1 VTAML
6 AHAANVSQT
15 VPATGGFTLMW
26 LLPALPALGAA
37 VLLLSGR
44 YSEKWGHWFA
54 VFMAFASFGV
64 GTYLFFDMLG
74 KPSDGRSFTQ
84 HIYTWISSGTFHVDF
99 AFRLDQLSMTFV
111 LLVTGVGSLIHL
123 YSVGYMAHDERRKR
137 FFAYINLFVAAMLLL
152 VLADNYLLLYVGWEG
167 VGLASY
173 LLVGFW
179 QERPAA
185 GVAAKKAFV
194 VNRVGDFG
202 LSLAIML
209 MFVTFGTVSFSGI
222 DAGASH
228 ASNNAVTGI
237 GLLLL
242 LAACGK
248 SAQVP
253 LQSWILDAMEGPTP
267 VSALI
272 HAATMVT
279 AGVYLIVRSNA
290 LFTLSGTARDF
301 VIAVGIITLL
311 FGAAIGLA
319 KDDIKKALAGST
331 MSQIG
336 YMILGAG
343 LGPSGYAFAIFMLL
357 MHGFYKAT
365 MFLGAG
371 SVMHGMNDELDMRR
385 FGGLYKFMKIT
396 SLGFI
401 AGYLAIIG
409 IPPFDGFF
417 SKDKIIEVAFGQS
430 WFVGIAAMFGAMLT
444 AFYMTRMVAMTFFG
458 EARWKDDAHP
468 HESPA
473 VMTVPIAIL
482 GVLSLVAGALLS
494 INSAFVNWLTPVVG
508 FSEPHLPVSSTA
520 ISITNVVLVVLTAV
534 WAWFQY
540 ARRPVPVIA
549 PDHVTPFT
557 VAARNN
563 LYGDTFNEA
572 TFMRPGQYLT
582 RSLVWFDNRVIDGA
596 VNGSAA
602 IVGGSSGRLRRWQS
616 GYVRSYALSIVVGTA
631 LVVAALLLV
640 RI

>member
-1 VTAML
+1 
-6 AHAANVSQT
+6 
-15 VPATGGFTLMW
+15 MW
-26 LLPALPALGAA
+26 LLPALPAFGA
-37 VLLLSGR
+37 LLLLVSGR

-54 VFMAFASFGV
+54 VLMAFSSFGV
-64 GTYLFFDMLG
+64 GVYLFVNMLS
-74 KPSDGRSFTQ
+74 KPADSRTFVK
-84 HIYTWISSGTFHVDF
+84 HLYTWISSGTFHVDF
-99 AFRLDQLSMTFV
+99 AMRLDQLSITFV

-202 LSLAIML
+202 LSLAVML

-228 ASNNAVTGI
+228 ASHNALLGI

-253 LQSWILDAMEGPTP
+253 LQAWILDAMEGPTP

-290 LFTLSGTARDF
+290 IFSLSTTASNW
-301 VIAVGIITLL
+301 VIAVGLVTLL
-311 FGAAIGLA
+311 FGAFIGMA
-319 KDDIKKALAGST
+319 KDDIKKSLAGST

-336 YMILGAG
+336 YMMLGAG
-343 LGPSGYAFAIFMLL
+343 LGPSGYAFAIFMLV

-365 MFLGAG
+365 LFLGAG
-371 SVMHGMNDELDMRR
+371 SVMHGMDDELNMRR
-385 FGGLYKFMKIT
+385 YGGLFKYMKIT
-396 SLGFI
+396 ATTFI

-409 IPPFDGFF
+409 FPFMDGWF
-417 SKDKIIEVAFGQS
+417 SKDKIIEAAFGHG
-430 WFVGIAAMFGAMLT
+430 WAIGILTVFGAMLT

-458 EARWKDDAHP
+458 KPRWNEGTHP
-468 HESPA
+468 HESPS
-473 VMTVPIAIL
+473 VMTIPMIIL
-482 GVLSLVAGALLS
+482 GVLSVVAGAV
-494 INSAFVNWLTPVVG
+494 FTKVG
-508 FSEPHLPVSSTA
+508 FVDWLKPVTGYTEPTLPLNSQVIAWGTFA
-520 ISITNVVLVVLTAV
+520 LVLVSVV
-534 WAWFQY
+534 FAWIMY
-540 ARRPVPVIA
+540 ARRDVPVVA

-557 VAARNN
+557 KAARRD
-563 LYGDTFNEA
+563 LYGDAFNEVV
-572 TFMRPGQYLT
+572 FMRPGQYLT
-582 RSLVWFDNRVIDGA
+582 RSLVWVDNRVVDGA

-602 IVGGSSGRLRRWQS
+602 LVGGSSGRLRRWQT

>member
-1 VTAML
+1 MTALL

-15 VPATGGFTLMW
+15 VPATGAFTLMW
-26 LLPALPALGAA
+26 LLPALPAFGAL

-54 VFMAFASFGV
+54 VLMAFSSFAV
-64 GTYLFFDMLG
+64 GSYLFINMLS
-74 KPSDGRSFTQ
+74 KPSDARSFQQ
-84 HIYTWISSGTFHVDF
+84 HIYNWISSGTFNVEF
-99 AFRLDQLSMTFV
+99 SMRLDQLSMTFV
-111 LLVTGVGSLIHL
+111 LLITGVGSLIHL

-173 LLVGFW
+173 LLIGFW
-179 QERPAA
+179 QHRQAA

-194 VNRVGDFG
+194 ANRVGDFG
-202 LSLAIML
+202 LSLAVMV
-209 MFVTFGTVSFSGI
+209 MFITFGTVSFAGV

-228 ASNNAVTGI
+228 ASHNAITAI

-279 AGVYLIVRSNA
+279 AGVYLIVRSSAIFN
-290 LFTLSGTARDF
+290 LSGTARDF
-301 VIAVGIITLL
+301 VLAVGLITLL
-311 FGAAIGLA
+311 FGGFIGMA
-319 KDDIKKALAGST
+319 KDDIKKSLAGST

-336 YMILGAG
+336 YMMLGAG
-343 LGPSGYAFAIFMLL
+343 LGPSGYVFAIFMLL

-365 MFLGAG
+365 LFLGAG

-385 FGGLYKFMKIT
+385 YGNLLKYMKIT
-396 SLGFI
+396 AISFF

-409 IPPFDGFF
+409 FPFLDGWF
-417 SKDKIIEVAFGQS
+417 SKDKIIESAFGNS
-430 WFVGIAAMFGAMLT
+430 WFAGIVAVIGAMIT
-444 AFYMTRMVAMTFFG
+444 SFYMTRMVAMTFFG
-458 EARWKDDAHP
+458 KERWKEDTHP

-473 VMTVPIAIL
+473 VMTIPIAIL
-482 GVLSLVAGALLS
+482 AFLSVVAGALLS
-494 INSAFVNWLTPVVG
+494 YNSAFVHWLEPVVG
-508 FSEPHLPVSSTA
+508 FEEPTLPIPAAVIGWGTFA
-520 ISITNVVLVVLTAV
+520 LVVVAAAF
-534 WAWFQY
+534 AWNQY
-540 ARRPVPVIA
+540 ARKEVPQVA
-549 PDHVTPFT
+549 PEHVSVFT
-557 VAARNN
+557 TAARRD
-563 LYGDTFNEA
+563 LYGDAFNE
-572 TFMRPGQYLT
+572 TIFMRPGQYLT
-582 RSLVWFDNRVIDGA
+582 RSLVFFDNRVVDGA

-602 IVGGSSGRLRRWQS
+602 IVGGSSGRLRRWQT

>member
-1 VTAML
+1 VTALL
-6 AHAANVSQT
+6 AHAANVSHT
-15 VPATGGFTLMW
+15 VPATGAFTLMW
-26 LLPALPALGAA
+26 LLPALPAFGAV
-37 VLLLSGR
+37 VLLLSGK

-54 VFMAFASFGV
+54 VLMAFSSFFV
-64 GTYLFFDMLG
+64 GSYLFINMLS
-74 KPSDGRSFTQ
+74 KPSDARSFQQ
-84 HIYTWISSGTFHVDF
+84 HIYSWISSGSFQVEF
-99 AFRLDQLSMTFV
+99 SMRLDQLSMTFV

-202 LSLAIML
+202 LSLAVMV
-209 MFVTFGTVSFSGI
+209 MFITFGTVSFAGI
-222 DAGASH
+222 DAGAPH
-228 ASNNAVTGI
+228 ASNNAVTAM

-290 LFTLSGTARDF
+290 IFNLSGTARDF
-301 VIAVGIITLL
+301 VLAVGLITLL
-311 FGAAIGLA
+311 VGGFIGMA
-319 KDDIKKALAGST
+319 KDDIKKSLAGST

-336 YMILGAG
+336 YMMLGAG
-343 LGPSGYAFAIFMLL
+343 LGPSGYVFAIFMLL

-365 MFLGAG
+365 LFLGAG

-385 FGGLYKFMKIT
+385 YGALFKFMRIT
-396 SLGFI
+396 AI
-401 AGYLAIIG
+401 AFMGGYLAIIG
-409 IPPFDGFF
+409 FPFLDGWF
-417 SKDKIIEVAFGQS
+417 SKDKIIEAAFGNS
-430 WFVGIAAMFGAMLT
+430 WFIGIIAVIGAMIT
-444 AFYMTRMVAMTFFG
+444 SFYMTRMVAMTFFG
-458 EARWKDDAHP
+458 KARWKDDTHP

-473 VMTVPIAIL
+473 VMTIPIVIL
-482 GVLSLVAGALLS
+482 GILSVVAGAVLS
-494 INSAFVNWLTPVVG
+494 YNNAFLNWLEPVVG
-508 FSEPHLPVSSTA
+508 YEEPTLPIPAAVIGWGTFA
-520 ISITNVVLVVLTAV
+520 LVVVAAAV
-534 WAWFQY
+534 AWNMY
-540 ARRPVPVIA
+540 ARREVPQVA
-549 PDHVTPFT
+549 PEHVTPFT

-563 LYGDTFNEA
+563 MYGDAINEA
-572 TFMRPGQYLT
+572 LFMRPGQYLT
-582 RSLVWFDNRVIDGA
+582 RSLVFFDNRVVDGA

-602 IVGGSSGRLRRWQS
+602 LVGGSSGRLRRWQT